1 MADKKRTMVERRIG
15 VSRRKFIIGAGA
27 ASMAASWP
35 LILTPGKAKAAER
48 VVLIS
53 WGGAYRDAVET
64 AFVKPFTAETGIPV
78 VISDTPDLAKVKAQI
93 TSKNVEWDVFD
104 GVGSMAMSG
113 QKDGY
118 WEPFDKSIIDTSHLR
133 TGVYPDTLAFYMS
146 AGGMAW
152 DPKRFP
158 AGKHP
163 VDFKQY
169 FDAKTFPGRRSF
181 RTRVS
186 ETLEAA
192 LIADGVAPRSLYPL
206 DVERAFKSLDRIKP
220 NVAKWV
226 EQTPQTIT
234 LLQQNEVDFTYTY
247 ASRVKPAAA
256 GGQSIQ
262 FSFEQTLNLAE
273 YMQVLKGAPNKQAGM
288 KYIGFMIRPD
298 RLAAFCEILG
308 LAPNSDKATAL
319 LSPEA
324 KKWLPNMT
332 SPNNAII
339 DDVWWTDNYAPLE
352 KRFKEWLLT

>member
-1 MADKKRTMVERRIG
+1 MSNKKRTMVERRTG

-27 ASMAASWP
+27 AGMAASWP

-53 WGGAYRDAVET
+53 WGGAYRESVE
-64 AFVKPFTAETGIPV
+64 ANYVKPFTQETGIPV
-78 VISDTPDLAKVKAQI
+78 VISDTPDLAKVKAQV
-93 TSKNVEWDVFD
+93 TTKNVEWDVFD
-104 GVGSMAMSG
+104 GVGSMSTAG
-113 QKDGY
+113 QKEGY
-118 WEPFDKSIIDTSHLR
+118 WEPLDKSIIDLSHLR
-133 TGVYPDTLAFYMS
+133 TGVYPDIAAFYMA

-152 DPKRFP
+152 DPKRYP
-158 AGKHP
+158 DGKHP
-163 VDFKQY
+163 VDFKGY

-206 DVERAFKSLDRIKP
+206 DVERAFKSLDKIKP
-220 NVAKWV
+220 HVAKWI

-256 GGQSIQ
+256 SGQSIQ
-262 FSFEQTLNLAE
+262 FSFDQTLNVAE
-273 YMQVLKGAPNKQAGM
+273 YVQVLKGAPNKTAAM
-288 KYIGFMIRPD
+288 KFVAFMLRPD
-298 RLAAFCEILG
+298 RLAAFCEQLG

-319 LSPEA
+319 LSAEA
-324 KKWLPNMT
+324 KKWVPNMS
-332 SPNNAII
+332 SPKNAVI
-339 DDVWWTDNYAPLE
+339 DDIWWAANFAPLE